1 MDLQQYQQIVK
12 YLQEEIIPED
22 RITAAQQKSFKNFT
36 KPYILIEEKLWRKT
50 KWNEPVQVIQRGQEE
65 PILLLYHDDPLGG
78 HLGAR
83 KTWNKIRQRYFWPNM
98 FKDIENYVKSC
109 YNCQMQAVHRPIPRE
124 MFPIEPTGL
133 WDRVGIDI
141 IGPLE
146 LTTLGNRYIITAID
160 YFSRWPE
167 AAAVPAANA
176 NEVAKFIYQEIICR
190 HGIINTLHS
199 DQGTAFINETIR
211 ILCQNFKI
219 KYHQIT
225 VYHPQSNG
233 LVERFN
239 GTLKKTLMKISKDSF
254 EWDYYIPA
262 ALFAYRNSRV
272 DNLGTSPAMII
283 YGRTMRMPSE
293 TNPEMT
299 VWERIKHVVEKV
311 PIFRSNAK
319 QHLTL
324 IQQKQKEK
332 QIIRGIT
339 RKFQVGDKVLVKRSE
354 LGKITK
360 TFGEKWLGPYTVV
373 QAYDYGT
380 YVLEDEM
387 GTLTKPINGDRM
399 KLYYDRLN
407 MEPII
412 VIEQETV

>member
-1 MDLQQYQQIVK
+1 
-12 YLQEEIIPED
+12 
-22 RITAAQQKSFKNFT
+22 
-36 KPYILIEEKLWRKT
+36 
-50 KWNEPVQVIQRGQEE
+50 
-65 PILLLYHDDPLGG
+65 
-78 HLGAR
+78 
-83 KTWNKIRQRYFWPNM
+83 
-98 FKDIENYVKSC
+98 
-109 YNCQMQAVHRPIPRE
+109 
-124 MFPIEPTGL
+124 
-133 WDRVGIDI
+133 
-141 IGPLE
+141 
-146 LTTLGNRYIITAID
+146 
-160 YFSRWPE
+160 
-167 AAAVPAANA
+167 
-176 NEVAKFIYQEIICR
+176 
-190 HGIINTLHS
+190 
-199 DQGTAFINETIR
+199 
-211 ILCQNFKI
+211 
-219 KYHQIT
+219 
-225 VYHPQSNG
+225 
-233 LVERFN
+233 
-239 GTLKKTLMKISKDSF
+239 MKISKDSF

-262 ALFAYRNSRV
+262 ALFAYRNSKV

-412 VIEQETV
+412 VIEQEMV